1 MKNKELTQ
9 EWIDFAK
16 MDFLTA
22 KLSDIDRWELFR
34 NTADKMGKRRA
45 ELLLENFFISY
56 FYSLF
61 AENVIK

>member
-1 MKNKELTQ
+1 MRRWKDVMRNV
-9 EWIDFAK
+9 
-16 MDFLTA
+16 A

-34 NTADKMGKRRA
+34 NTADKMGKRRT